1 MTFPDVNPYT
11 PSGVAD
17 RSNRQ
22 AHAVQRWPWIVALC
36 ASSYF
41 AVSALTLPFANTI
54 WFGDL
59 PPLALTQLPKSF
71 LKSAVHE
78 ILMFV
83 IESVGMSRGSFSPD
97 YIATHDWAMGV
108 MTAAPALLLVAAFLL
123 LRRVSCRGKLIAIV
137 LISATIDGIVT
148 FWFDN
153 AFNLKLFNASY
164 F

>member
-1 MTFPDVNPYT
+1 
-11 PSGVAD
+11 
-17 RSNRQ
+17 
-22 AHAVQRWPWIVALC
+22 
-36 ASSYF
+36 
-41 AVSALTLPFANTI
+41 
-54 WFGDL
+54 
-59 PPLALTQLPKSF
+59 
-71 LKSAVHE
+71 
-78 ILMFV
+78 
-83 IESVGMSRGSFSPD
+83 
-97 YIATHDWAMGV
+97 MGV

>member
-1 MTFPDVNPYT
+1 MNPFT
-11 PSGVAD
+11 PSRDAD
-17 RSNRQ
+17 RSDGQ

-36 ASSYF
+36 ACSYF

-54 WFGDL
+54 WFGEL
-59 PPLALTQLPKSF
+59 PPLALIQLPKSF

-83 IESVGMSRGSFSPD
+83 IYSLGMSRGSVSPD

-108 MTAAPALLLVAAFLL
+108 MTAAAALLLVAAFLL

-137 LISATIDGIVT
+137 LICASIDGIVT

-153 AFNLKLFNASY
+153 AFNLKLFNASN